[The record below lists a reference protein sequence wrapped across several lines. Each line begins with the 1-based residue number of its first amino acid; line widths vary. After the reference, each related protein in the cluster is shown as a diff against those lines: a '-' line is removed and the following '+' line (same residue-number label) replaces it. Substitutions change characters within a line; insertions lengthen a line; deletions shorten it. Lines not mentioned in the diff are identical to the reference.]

1 MTTRV
6 EADEIHIT
14 RSEKALAVVL
24 AIFMLIGGLWLYFEP
39 LDRVEGFDSY
49 QPVAQ
54 TAREA
59 GATSKREDAVAALR
73 RARLAENAAR
83 RNLEVRREAYRTEL
97 DAGRSGASSETAF
110 RRAERD
116 FVEAERRTRRSA
128 VMATRTRPPA
138 ERAQRNL
145 AARQQAADSRAADQ
159 RDDRELI
166 TFFLRLAWVILVMA
180 GGFLLQDRLRQ
191 RRSRYLTVGLA
202 FVGFATA
209 QALVMAVD
217 YTTDYID
224 VGEVG
229 PAVLSATGIA
239 MSLGAMVVLQR
250 NLAKRLPARRVKRR
264 ECPVCAYPV
273 TNNRFCEGCGREVLA
288 ECSACGRERRVGTA
302 RCGAC
307 GAA

>member
-1 MTTRV
+1 MAKYV
-6 EADEIHIT
+6 DGFV
-14 RSEKALAVVL
+14 LAV
-24 AIFMLIGGLWLYFEP
+24 P
-39 LDRVEGFDSY
+39 
-49 QPVAQ
+49 
-54 TAREA
+54 
-59 GATSKREDAVAALR
+59 
-73 RARLAENAAR
+73 
-83 RNLEVRREAYRTEL
+83 
-97 DAGRSGASSETAF
+97 
-110 RRAERD
+110 
-116 FVEAERRTRRSA
+116 
-128 VMATRTRPPA
+128 
-138 ERAQRNL
+138 QRNL

-273 TNNRFCEGCGREVLA
+273 TNNRFCEGCGRVVLA